1 MGKRKSTEE
10 HSTSR
15 HVKVNT
21 VEKES
26 EVETPYLGK
35 AFLLFIIISLIQHKP
50 VSYFP
55 WYQTHLRNDFYS
67 LQKC

>member
-35 AFLLFIIISLIQHKP
+35 TFFHLIIISLIQQKP
-50 VSYFP
+50 
-55 WYQTHLRNDFYS
+55 
-67 LQKC
+67 C